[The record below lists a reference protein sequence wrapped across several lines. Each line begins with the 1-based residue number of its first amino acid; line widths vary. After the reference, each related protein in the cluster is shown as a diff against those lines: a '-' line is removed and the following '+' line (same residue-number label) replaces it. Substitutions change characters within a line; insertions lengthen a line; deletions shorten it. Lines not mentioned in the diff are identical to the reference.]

1 MRILLLSV
9 GRDRK
14 GPTADL
20 VADYIKRCPWRI
32 EIVEIP
38 PCRQGSKS
46 RRLAD
51 EATKLRQLIPENAAV
66 IMLDERGDDL
76 ESRSLAKR
84 ISHYQHEGVS
94 TLCFVIGGADGLDPS
109 LLKQAQLRLAF
120 GRATWPHRLVRAMLA
135 EQIYRASTIL
145 SQHPYHRE

>member
-1 MRILLLSV
+1 MRILILSV

-51 EATKLRQLIPENAAV
+51 EAAKLRQLMPENAAV

-84 ISHYQHEGVS
+84 ISRETSSVE
-94 TLCFVIGGADGLDPS
+94 L
-109 LLKQAQLRLAF
+109 
-120 GRATWPHRLVRAMLA
+120 GRATARGGNERSSVSSRP
-135 EQIYRASTIL
+135 
-145 SQHPYHRE
+145 